1 MPGTNLTREE
11 AAERASTVAVDAY
24 EVVLDLTRG
33 ERIFR
38 STTTVRFRAT
48 PGASTFVDAI
58 TDAVHSV
65 VLNGRALDPGEVA
78 DSARIRLGELAEHN
92 ELTVDADFRYM
103 TTGEGLHRFVDPVDQ
118 EVYLY
123 SQFEVADTRRVFAVF
138 EQPDLKARFAFTV
151 TAPAHWTVVSTQ
163 PTPEPEAAGE
173 GTATW
178 RFAPTPVVPCYVTSL
193 IAGPYASV
201 HDELTSADGRRIPLG
216 LYARR
221 SLMDH
226 VEAEEMF
233 AITRA
238 GFAFFEAQFGRAY
251 PFEKYD
257 QLFVPQFNAGA
268 MENAGAVTF
277 VELYVFRSRP
287 TQARVE
293 RRAVTVLHELAHMWF
308 GDFVTM
314 RWWNDLWLNESFA
327 EYMSTLAAAEATR
340 FTAAWTTFAAG
351 EKSWGYEQDQLPT
364 THPVV
369 APIRDLEDVLV
380 NFDGITYAK
389 GASVLK
395 QLVAWVGQEQFMAGL
410 AEYFRAHA
418 WGSTELSDLLV
429 QLERASG
436 RDLDDWSAKWLGTA
450 GVNTLVPVVAE
461 DDDCVIRSF
470 RIEQTAP
477 EEHPVLRPHRLAIGF
492 YDHLDGRLVRTH
504 RLELDVDGPVTEV
517 PELVGRE
524 RPDLVLLNDDD
535 LAYARIRLDEPSL
548 DTALTH
554 LGTFEDSLPRALV
567 WGSVW
572 DGVDDGETAARRY
585 VELVLGN
592 IARETE
598 STTLQVQLRRLETVL
613 EGYVAAPAREAVQ
626 REAAER
632 LRELTESAEAGSDHQ
647 LQFLRAFARQARTP
661 AQLDVLEE
669 LLAGRRELPG
679 LPLDT
684 DLRWAVLTGL
694 CAGGRRGEAD
704 VDAMLAED
712 NTENGAIA
720 AARARAAV
728 PTAEAKAR
736 AWQRI
741 MVDGDL
747 PNSLQEAAID
757 GFRTAADPALLE
769 PYVGPYFAAVP
780 QIWRTRTHELAQQIA
795 GGMFPNL
802 PEPSVLEAADAFLA
816 ELPEDLH
823 GLRRIVLEQRDAV
836 RRAVRAQQVDAR
848 AGAAAQVQA

>member
-1 MPGTNLTREE
+1 MPGTNLTRQE
-11 AAERASTVAVDAY
+11 AAARAETVAVDAY

-33 ERIFR
+33 EHVFR

-48 PGASTFVDAI
+48 PGAATFIDAI

-65 VLNGRALDPGEVA
+65 VLNGTELDPAEVS
-78 DSARIRLGELAEHN
+78 DGVRIQLPGLARDN
-92 ELTVDADFRYM
+92 VLTVESDCRYM
-103 TTGEGLHRFVDPVDQ
+103 NTGEGLHRFVDPVDD

-123 SQFEVADTRRVFAVF
+123 TQFEVADTRRVFAVF
-138 EQPDLKARFAFTV
+138 EQPDLKACFAFTV

-163 PTPEPEAAGE
+163 PTPEPVPAGE

-178 RFAPTPVVPCYVTSL
+178 SFAPTPVVPCYVTAL

-201 HDELTSADGRRIPLG
+201 HDELTSTDGRTIPLG

-221 SLMDH
+221 SLMEH

-233 AITRA
+233 GVTKQ
-238 GFAFFEAQFGRAY
+238 GFEFYEAQFGVPY

-293 RRAVTVLHELAHMWF
+293 RRAVTILHELAHMWF

-327 EYMSTLAAAEATR
+327 EFMSTLAAAENTR
-340 FTAAWTTFAAG
+340 WTDAWTTFAAG

-364 THPVV
+364 THPIK
-369 APIRDLEDVLV
+369 AEIRDLEDVLV

-410 AEYFRAHA
+410 NRYFREHA
-418 WGSTELSDLLV
+418 WGSTELRDLMV
-429 QLERASG
+429 RLEEASG
-436 RDLDDWSAKWLGTA
+436 RDLDQWASKWLETA
-450 GVNTLVPVVAE
+450 GVNTLSPALE
-461 DDDCVIRSF
+461 TDQDGIIRAF

-477 EEHPVLRPHRLAIGF
+477 REHPTLRPHRLAVGF
-492 YDHLDGRLVRTH
+492 YDHDAEQGKLVRTH
-504 RLELDVDGPVTEV
+504 RVELDVDGASTEV

-524 RPDLVLLNDDD
+524 LPDLVLLNDDD
-535 LAYARIRLDEPSL
+535 LAYAKIRLDECSL

-554 LGTFEDSLPRALV
+554 LKNFEDTLPRTLV
-567 WGSVW
+567 QASVW
-572 DGVDDGETAARRY
+572 DGVHDGETPARRY

-592 IARETE
+592 IAHETA
-598 STTLQVQLRRLETVL
+598 STGIQVQLRQLDTVL
-613 EGYVAAPAREAVQ
+613 DGYVAQPVREATV
-626 REAAER
+626 RTAADRLLRITEEAA
-632 LRELTESAEAGSDHQ
+632 AGSDQQ
-647 LQFLRAFARQARTP
+647 LQFLRAFARHARTEE
-661 AQLDVLEE
+661 QLDVLEQ
-669 LLAGRRELPG
+669 LLDGRRSLAGLA
-679 LPLDT
+679 LDT
-684 DLRWAVLTGL
+684 DLRWSLLTAL
-694 CAGGRRGEAD
+694 CAGGRLGDAD
-704 VDAMLAED
+704 VDRMLAQD

-720 AARARAAV
+720 AARARAAI

-736 AWQRI
+736 AWQQI
-741 MVDGDL
+741 MVDGSM
-747 PNSLQEAAID
+747 PNSIQDAAID
-757 GFRTAADPALLE
+757 GFRTAADTSLLAPWAE
-769 PYVGPYFAAVP
+769 RYFAAIPDV
-780 QIWRTRTHELAQQIA
+780 WRTRTHELAQQIA
-795 GGMFPNL
+795 VGMYPNI
-802 PEPSVLEAADAFLA
+802 PAQETVDATDAFLA
-816 ELPEDLH
+816 DLPEDLH
-823 GLRRIVLEQRDAV
+823 GLRRLVLEQRDATA
-836 RRAVRAQQVDAR
+836 RAVRAQAVDAAHEVAR
-848 AGAAAQVQA
+848 A

>member
-1 MPGTNLTREE
+1 MPGTNLTRQE
-11 AAERASTVAVDAY
+11 AAARAETVAMDAY

-33 ERIFR
+33 ERVFR

-48 PGASTFVDAI
+48 PGATTFIDAI

-65 VLNGRALDPGEVA
+65 VLNGTELDPAEVS
-78 DSARIRLGELAEHN
+78 DGVRIQLPGLARDN
-92 ELTVDADFRYM
+92 VLTVESDCRYM
-103 TTGEGLHRFVDPVDQ
+103 NTGEGLHRFVDPVDD

-123 SQFEVADTRRVFAVF
+123 TQFEVADTRRMFAVF

-163 PTPEPEAAGE
+163 PTPEPVPAGD
-173 GTATW
+173 GAATW
-178 RFAPTPVVPCYVTSL
+178 SFAPTPVVPCYVTAL

-201 HDELTSADGRRIPLG
+201 HDELTSADGRTVPLG

-221 SLMDH
+221 SLMEH

-233 AITRA
+233 GITKQ
-238 GFAFFEAQFGRAY
+238 GFEFFEAQFGVPY

-327 EYMSTLAAAEATR
+327 EFMSHLAAAENTR
-340 FTAAWTTFAAG
+340 YGNAWTTFASG

-364 THPVV
+364 THPIT
-369 APIRDLEDVLV
+369 AEIRDLEDVLV

-410 AEYFRAHA
+410 NRYFTQHA
-418 WGSTELSDLLV
+418 WANTELRDLLV
-429 QLERASG
+429 QLEQASG
-436 RDLDDWSAKWLGTA
+436 RDLEDWSAKWLRTA
-450 GVNTLVPVVAE
+450 GVNTLTPVVDA
-461 DDDCVIRSF
+461 DDDGIVRSF

-477 EEHPVLRPHRLAIGF
+477 EEHPTLRPHRLAIGF
-492 YDHLDGRLVRTH
+492 YDHDGGRGRLVRTH
-504 RLELDVDGPVTEV
+504 RVELDVDGPVTEI

-524 RPDLVLLNDDD
+524 RPDLVLVNDDD
-535 LAYARIRLDEPSL
+535 LAYAKIRLDECSL
-548 DTALTH
+548 DTALAH
-554 LGTFEDSLPRALV
+554 LKDFGETLPRALV
-567 WGSVW
+567 WASVW
-572 DGVDDGETAARRY
+572 DGVRDGETPARRY

-592 IARETE
+592 IAHETE
-598 STTLQVQLRRLETVL
+598 STAVQVQLRQLDTVL
-613 EGYVAAPAREAVQ
+613 EGYVAEPARDATEH
-626 REAAER
+626 AAADR
-632 LRELTESAEAGSDHQ
+632 LWQLTEQAADGSDHQ
-647 LQFLRAFARQARTP
+647 LQFLKAFARHARTDG
-661 AQLDVLEE
+661 QLDVLEQ
-669 LLAGRRELPG
+669 LLAGEHSLPG
-679 LPLDT
+679 LDLDT
-684 DLRWAVLTGL
+684 DLRWAVLTALTG
-694 CAGGRRGEAD
+694 GGRRGDAD
-704 VDAMLAED
+704 VDAALAED

-720 AARARAAV
+720 AARARAAI

-736 AWQRI
+736 AWQQI
-741 MVDGDL
+741 MVDGSL
-747 PNSLQEAAID
+747 PNSIQDAAID
-757 GFRTAADPALLE
+757 GFRTAADTSLLAPWAE
-769 PYVGPYFAAVP
+769 QYFAAIPDV
-780 QIWRTRTHELAQQIA
+780 WRTRTHELAQQIA
-795 GGMFPNL
+795 IGMYPNI
-802 PEPSVLEAADAFLA
+802 PAQETVDATDAFLA
-816 ELPEDLH
+816 DLPEDLH
-823 GLRRIVLEQRDAV
+823 GLRRLVLEQRDATA
-836 RRAVRAQQVDAR
+836 RAVRAQTVDAAHEVAR
-848 AGAAAQVQA
+848 A

>member
-11 AAERASTVAVDAY
+11 AARRAETVAVDAY
-24 EVVLDLTRG
+24 DVVLDLTRG
-33 ERIFR
+33 ERTFR

-65 VLNGRALDPGEVA
+65 VLNGTELDPAEVS
-78 DSARIRLGELAEHN
+78 DGVRIRLPELAEQN
-92 ELTVDADFRYM
+92 VLVVDADCLYM
-103 TTGEGLHRFVDPVDQ
+103 NTGEGLHRFVDPVDD

-123 SQFEVADTRRVFAVF
+123 TQFEVADTRRMFAVF
-138 EQPDLKARFAFTV
+138 EQPDLKATFAFTV
-151 TAPAHWTVVSTQ
+151 TAPEHWTVVSTQ
-163 PTPEPEAAGE
+163 PTPEPVPAGE

-178 RFAPTPVVPCYVTSL
+178 AFSPTPVVPCYVTAL

-201 HDELTSADGRRIPLG
+201 HDELTSADGRTVPLG

-221 SLMDH
+221 SLMEH

-233 AITRA
+233 GITKQ
-238 GFAFFEAQFGRAY
+238 GFEFFEAQFGVPY

-277 VELYVFRSRP
+277 VEVYVFRSRP

-293 RRAVTVLHELAHMWF
+293 RRAITVLHELAHMWF

-327 EYMSTLAAAEATR
+327 EFMSTLAAAENTR
-340 FTAAWTTFAAG
+340 YRNAWTTFAAG

-364 THPVV
+364 THPIK
-369 APIRDLEDVLV
+369 AEIRDLEDVLV

-410 AEYFRAHA
+410 NRYFTRHA
-418 WGSTELSDLLV
+418 WANTELRDLLV
-429 QLERASG
+429 QLEEASG
-436 RDLDDWSAKWLGTA
+436 RDLEDWSAKWLETA
-450 GVNTLVPVVAE
+450 GVNTLAPVLETDE
-461 DDDCVIRSF
+461 DGVITAF
-470 RIEQTAP
+470 RVRQTAP
-477 EEHPVLRPHRLAIGF
+477 EEHPTLRPHRLAIGF
-492 YDHLDGRLVRTH
+492 YDHDGDQGKLVRTH
-504 RLELDVDGPVTEV
+504 RVELDVDGASTEV

-524 RPDLVLLNDDD
+524 LPDLVLLNDDD
-535 LAYARIRLDEPSL
+535 LAYAKIRLDECSL

-554 LGTFEDSLPRALV
+554 LKNFEDTLPRALV
-567 WGSVW
+567 QASVW
-572 DGVDDGETAARRY
+572 DGVHDGETPARRY

-592 IARETE
+592 IAHETD
-598 STTLQVQLRRLETVL
+598 STAIQVLLKQLDTVL
-613 EGYVAAPAREAVQ
+613 EGYVAEPVRDAVEHDAAD
-626 REAAER
+626 RLWALTEEAA
-632 LRELTESAEAGSDHQ
+632 AGSDQQ
-647 LQFLRAFARQARTP
+647 LQFLKAFARHARTD
-661 AQLDVLEE
+661 AQLGVLEE
-669 LLAGRRELPG
+669 LLAGDRALAG
-679 LPLDT
+679 LELDT
-684 DLRWAVLTGL
+684 DLRWAVLTAL
-694 CAGGRRGEAD
+694 CAGGRRAEAD

-736 AWQRI
+736 AWRQI
-741 MVDGDL
+741 VVEGSL

-757 GFRTAADPALLE
+757 GFRTAHDPALLE
-769 PYVGPYFAAVP
+769 PYAEQYFAAVP
-780 QIWRTRTHELAQQIA
+780 GVWRTRTHELAQQIA
-795 GGMFPNL
+795 TGMFPNL
-802 PEPSVLEAADAFLA
+802 PTRATVDAADAFLA
-816 ELPEDLH
+816 QLPEDLQ
-823 GLRRIVLEQRDAV
+823 GLRRLVLERRDAV
-836 RRAVRAQQVDAR
+836 FRAVRGQAVDAAYEAVR
-848 AGAAAQVQA
+848 A

>member
-1 MPGTNLTREE
+1 MPGTNLTRQE
-11 AAERASTVAVDAY
+11 AAARAETVAVDAY

-38 STTTVRFRAT
+38 STTTVRFRAV
-48 PGASTFVDAI
+48 PGASSFIDAI

-65 VLNGRALDPGEVA
+65 VLNGTELDPAEVS
-78 DSARIRLGELAEHN
+78 DGVRILLPALQDEN
-92 ELTVDADFRYM
+92 VLTVDADCRYM
-103 TTGEGLHRFVDPVDQ
+103 NTGEGLHRFVDPVDD

-123 SQFEVADTRRVFAVF
+123 TQFEVADTRRMFAVF

-163 PTPEPEAAGE
+163 PTPEPVLAGA
-173 GTATW
+173 GAATW
-178 RFAPTPVVPCYVTSL
+178 SFPPTPVVPCYVTAL

-201 HDELTSADGRRIPLG
+201 HDELTSADGRTVPLG

-221 SLMDH
+221 SLMEH

-233 AITRA
+233 GITKQ
-238 GFAFFEAQFGRAY
+238 GFEFFEAQFGMPY

-293 RRAVTVLHELAHMWF
+293 RRAITILHELAHMWF

-327 EYMSTLAAAEATR
+327 EFMSTLAAAENTR
-340 FTAAWTTFAAG
+340 YTDAWTTFAAG

-364 THPVV
+364 THPIK
-369 APIRDLEDVLV
+369 AEIRDLEDVLV

-410 AEYFRAHA
+410 NRYFREHA
-418 WGSTELSDLLV
+418 WGNTELRDLMV
-429 QLERASG
+429 RLEEASG
-436 RDLDDWSAKWLGTA
+436 RDLEQWSALWLETA
-450 GVNTLVPVVAE
+450 GVNTLTPVLETDA
-461 DDDCVIRSF
+461 DGVIRSF

-477 EEHPVLRPHRLAIGF
+477 AEHPTLRPHRLAVGF
-492 YDHLDGRLVRTH
+492 YDHDDGQGKLVRTH
-504 RLELDVDGPVTEV
+504 RVELDVDGPVTEV
-517 PELVGRE
+517 AELVGRE
-524 RPDLVLLNDDD
+524 LPDLVLLNDDD
-535 LAYARIRLDEPSL
+535 LAYAKIRLDECSL

-554 LGTFEDSLPRALV
+554 LKNFERTLPRALV
-567 WGSVW
+567 QASVW
-572 DGVDDGETAARRY
+572 DGVHDGETPARRY

-592 IARETE
+592 IAHETD
-598 STTLQVQLRRLETVL
+598 STGIQVQLGQLDTVL
-613 EGYVAAPAREAVQ
+613 EGYVAEPVREAVQ
-626 REAAER
+626 HDAGDRLWQLTEEAAP
-632 LRELTESAEAGSDHQ
+632 GSDQQ
-647 LQFLRAFARQARTP
+647 LQFLKAFARHARTD
-661 AQLDVLEE
+661 AQLDVLEQ
-669 LLAGRRELPG
+669 LLGGRRSLEG
-679 LPLDT
+679 LALDT
-684 DLRWAVLTGL
+684 DLRWAVLTAL
-694 CAGGRRGEAD
+694 CAGGRLGDEA

-720 AARARAAV
+720 AARARAAI

-736 AWQRI
+736 AWQQI
-741 MVDGDL
+741 MVEGTQ
-747 PNSLQEAAID
+747 PNSIQDAAID
-757 GFRTAADPALLE
+757 GFRTAADTSLLAPWAE
-769 PYVGPYFAAVP
+769 RYFAAIP
-780 QIWRTRTHELAQQIA
+780 ELWRTRTHELAQQIA
-795 GGMFPNL
+795 VGMYPNI
-802 PEPSVLEAADAFLA
+802 PAQETVDATDAFLA
-816 ELPEDLH
+816 GLPEDLH
-823 GLRRIVLEQRDAV
+823 GLRRLVLEQRDATA
-836 RRAVRAQQVDAR
+836 RAVRGQAVDAEYEVAR
-848 AGAAAQVQA
+848 A